1 MLKPVVTNRFKKD
14 VDLVKKRGLKAD
26 KLKDVMKLLIE
37 EQPLSPKLYYH
48 PLIGNFVGR
57 RECHVEPNWLL
68 IYKLDAPVIIFE
80 RTGTH
85 SDLY

>member
-37 EQPLSPKLYYH
+37 EQPLSPKLYDH